1 MDKVDKV
8 ITKVIEKARRMS
20 QQGLSEYELLRQRNI
35 EERKAVYNAMF
46 EAKKDLEADSK
57 KAKKPKKSLE
67 AQHPPGLAINS
78 IIFCSFY

>member
-8 ITKVIEKARRMS
+8 ITKVIEKARMS

-35 EERKAVYNAMF
+35 EERKAVYEAMF

-67 AQHPPGLAINS
+67 ALHPPGLATNS
-78 IIFCSFY
+78 IIFC